1 MGVRGLTTYIAS
13 NAERYL
19 DPHELHDTALVIDG
33 DNLCIQLFVRSEA
46 RMSPFGGNYDHF
58 ARAVVEFF
66 ELLRKC
72 NVRPLVLLD
81 GGYEKNKL
89 KTVRSRMLGRIQFVA
104 RVKAGSNR
112 LIIPLLMREVFV
124 EALRVAKV
132 PFMRC
137 LFEADNEIAVLARKL
152 DCPVLSYDSDF
163 YIHNVKYIPY
173 VTVNHKVY
181 RKVIGDEENYEIE
194 LVDKRKGKRANR
206 VLAKQGEG
214 VGEESQ
220 ISESYYY
227 LDCSLYTIK
236 NLIGTE
242 NRLTPD
248 KLPLFA
254 TLLGNDYIER
264 RVLFK
269 FYSSMKVGKVSKK
282 VPVPQRRIVAILR
295 WLEHHSVKSATKA
308 VLNQVRERHRGVLLR
323 QLQGAMYGYNCEEC
337 ASYEYFGFEPAEE
350 KGEDG
355 EKLEELL
362 KGEDEAVEELE
373 LEEVGDEEESTA
385 DPEEEVDEP
394 EEAEEAEPEED
405 DEIAA
410 IPEDT
415 FKWEPWLLEIYQAA
429 LTPRFVADLY
439 HSSLYINYPQVED
452 IARPDSNELCYD
464 LLKFTF
470 ALLKSSKKG
479 QTFRYLT
486 RHEKVAQYRW
496 IKFQE
501 VMLPEGVMFNP
512 NKPKNLGLF
521 KVALR
526 EFEDCDQIFDR
537 LQLLPTNLQ
546 LYFLCLV
553 FWIRKSPHVTN
564 VHVHALILCLIQL
577 QIIDKRLSSKSR
589 DPKVFQKNQKSYL
602 EAQKKSFQ
610 KPSHEL
616 ADPAPIS
623 KHSFKQLTSAVT
635 KPEAVLTYELTLPH
649 FGIAERHQRRN
660 AEFDRAT
667 AHTFAELQAVVLN
680 LLSLNALLRHP
691 LEPARVHELYS
702 GLFLHNAFHT
712 MKSRADPLEY
722 VRSTVF
728 RYSGTLFQIHR
739 ALYGWLV
746 ETVPDLAERRTL
758 TAKAKRQLRN
768 KEVVKK
774 GSMSQ
779 GVVENDCVER
789 EDSSDE
795 QQDEFNDLNNQF
807 SQLLMA
813 S

>member
-214 VGEESQ
+214 VVEESQ

-242 NRLTPD
+242 NRLTPE

-337 ASYEYFGFEPAEE
+337 ASYEYFGERM
-350 KGEDG
+350 
-355 EKLEELL
+355 KLP
-362 KGEDEAVEELE
+362 EELE
-373 LEEVGDEEESTA
+373 LDEEVGDEEESNA
-385 DPEEEVDEP
+385 DPEEDVDEP
-394 EEAEEAEPEED
+394 EEVEEAESEKD

-470 ALLKSSKKG
+470 ALLKSSKKD
-479 QTFRYLT
+479 TPF
-486 RHEKVAQYRW
+486 
-496 IKFQE
+496 E
-501 VMLPEGVMFNP
+501 VTLPEGVTFNP

-537 LQLLPTNLQ
+537 LQLLPGNLQ

-616 ADPAPIS
+616 ADPAAIS

-722 VRSTVF
+722 VRGTVF
-728 RYSGTLFQIHR
+728 RYSGTLFQIYR

-746 ETVPDLAERRTL
+746 ETVPDLVERRTI
-758 TAKAKRQLRN
+758 TAKAKRQLRH
-768 KEVVKK
+768 KEVVKRCSK
-774 GSMSQ
+774 SHE
-779 GVVENDCVER
+779 VVENDCVER

-795 QQDEFNDLNNQF
+795 QLDEFNDLNNQF